1 METEEVQNL
10 LCGLPF
16 MLDMPESLKQQVGQ
30 VFLEVSELES
40 IEADT
45 VLFREGDKNNQDGY
59 IVLSGSVQVEKSY
72 AKECTAMA
80 PVLLG
85 EVKQFNPRSERTAT
99 VRAREDLDALHFDWN
114 AFYAAIDE
122 RLDDMDQ
129 EVLRTALLNYAWLH
143 LLN

>member
-1 METEEVQNL
+1 METEEMQNL
-10 LCGLPF
+10 LSGLPF

-30 VFLEVSELES
+30 IFMEVSDLES
-40 IEADT
+40 IDADSL
-45 VLFREGDKNNQDGY
+45 LFREGDKNNQDGY
-59 IVLSGSVQVEKSY
+59 IVLSGAVTVEKSY

-99 VRAREDLDALHFDWN
+99 VRAKEDLDALHFDWSK
-114 AFYAAIDE
+114 FYEAVDD

-129 EVLRTALLNYAWLH
+129 EVLRAALLNYAWLH

>member
-1 METEEVQNL
+1 METEEMQNL

-30 VFLEVSELES
+30 IFVEVSDLES
-40 IEADT
+40 IDADA
-45 VLFREGDKNNQDGY
+45 VLFREGDRNNQDGY
-59 IVLSGSVQVEKSY
+59 IVLSGAVTVEKSY
-72 AKECTAMA
+72 AKECMALA

-99 VRAREDLDALHFDWN
+99 VRAKEDLDALRFDWSK
-114 AFYAAIDE
+114 FYARVDE

-129 EVLRTALLNYAWLH
+129 EVLRAALLNYAWLH

>member
-10 LCGLPF
+10 LSGLPF

-30 VFLEVSELES
+30 ILLEVSEVES

-59 IVLSGSVQVEKSY
+59 IVLSGSVQVEKTY
-72 AKECTAMA
+72 AKECAAMA

-114 AFYAAIDE
+114 RFYEAVDD
-122 RLDDMDQ
+122 RLDATDQ
-129 EVLRTALLNYAWLH
+129 EVLRAALLNYAWLH

>member
-16 MLDMPESLKQQVGQ
+16 MLDMPESLKQQVGR
-30 VFLEVSELES
+30 VFLEVSELQS

-45 VLFREGDKNNQDGY
+45 VLFQEGDKNNQDGY
-59 IVLSGSVQVEKSY
+59 IVLSGAVQVEKSY
-72 AKECTAMA
+72 AKECTALA

-99 VRAREDLDALHFDWN
+99 VRAKEDLDALHFDWN
-114 AFYAAIDE
+114 RFYEAVDD
-122 RLDDMDQ
+122 RLDEMDQ